1 MKTVALNDFFFL
13 SRPKREKMDV
23 LESSITN
30 FFADE
35 ANFVTLRNLLSNKSI
50 QPRLIDYYVTQYSKN
65 NPEFFISSESVED
78 VYTSYK
84 LQLKGFH
91 KKHFCL
97 FSKMNY
103 ISIKCGSAMLA
114 LPLAKVNVYKW
125 LISNKIPSLLE
136 EKHASIQK
144 KYYDFRKVS
153 IDKNKKR
160 GKMNTFLKTPTLIKG
175 IKGLKKNVK

>member
-1 MKTVALNDFFFL
+1 
-13 SRPKREKMDV
+13 MDA

-35 ANFVTLRNLLSNKSI
+35 ANFSLLKNMVSNKNM

-65 NPEFFISSESVED
+65 NPEFYVTKESVED

-84 LQLKGFH
+84 LQLKGYH
-91 KKHFCL
+91 KKRFCL
-97 FSKMNY
+97 FCKKNH
-103 ISIKCGSAMLA
+103 ISLKCGSSMLVM
-114 LPLAKVNVYKW
+114 PLAKVNVYKW
-125 LISNKIPSLLE
+125 LISNNIPALLE
-136 EKHASIQK
+136 EKHTIIQK

-160 GKMNTFLKTPTLIKG
+160 GKMHTFLKTPTLIKG
-175 IKGLKKNVK
+175 ISGKKKKNVN

>member
-1 MKTVALNDFFFL
+1 
-13 SRPKREKMDV
+13 MDV
-23 LESSITN
+23 LESSIIN

-35 ANFVTLRNLLSNKSI
+35 ANFLSLKNLLSNKSI

-65 NPEFFISSESVED
+65 NPEFFLTKESVED

-91 KKHFCL
+91 KKNFCL
-97 FSKMNY
+97 FSKKDY
-103 ISIKCGSAMLA
+103 VSLKCGSSMLV

-125 LISNKIPSLLE
+125 LISNKIPALLE
-136 EKHASIQK
+136 EKHSIVQK
-144 KYYDFRKVS
+144 KYYDFRKVA

-160 GKMNTFLKTPTLIKG
+160 GKMNSFIKTPTLIKG
-175 IKGLKKNVK
+175 INDLKKKMSLSGNGK

>member
-1 MKTVALNDFFFL
+1 
-13 SRPKREKMDV
+13 MDV

-35 ANFVTLRNLLSNKSI
+35 ANFVALKNLLSNKTI

-65 NPEFFISSESVED
+65 NPEFFVTKESVED

-91 KKHFCL
+91 KRNFCL
-97 FSKMNY
+97 FCKKNY
-103 ISIKCGSAMLA
+103 ISLKCEQSMLV

-125 LISNKIPSLLE
+125 LISNNISSLLE
-136 EKHASIQK
+136 EKHSIIQK
-144 KYYDFRKVS
+144 KYYDFRKLS

-160 GKMNTFLKTPTLIKG
+160 GKIKTFLQTPTLIKG
-175 IKGLKKNVK
+175 ITGLKKKM

>member
-1 MKTVALNDFFFL
+1 
-13 SRPKREKMDV
+13 MDV
-23 LESSITN
+23 LQSAITN

-35 ANFVTLRNLLSNKSI
+35 ANFSSLKSLLSNKSI

-65 NPEFFISSESVED
+65 NPEFFVTTESVED

-91 KKHFCL
+91 KRNFCL
-97 FSKMNY
+97 FSKNNY
-103 ISIKCGSAMLA
+103 ISLNCGSSVLV

-125 LISNKIPSLLE
+125 LISNKITSLLE
-136 EKHASIQK
+136 EKHSIIQRN
-144 KYYDFRKVS
+144 YYDFRKVS

-160 GKMNTFLKTPTLIKG
+160 GKMTTFLKTPTLIKG
-175 IKGLKKNVK
+175 INSLKKKNIC

>member
-1 MKTVALNDFFFL
+1 
-13 SRPKREKMDV
+13 MDA

-35 ANFVTLRNLLSNKSI
+35 ANFSALKNLLSNKST

-65 NPEFFISSESVED
+65 NPEFFMTKESVED

-84 LQLKGFH
+84 LMLKGFH
-91 KKHFCL
+91 KRNFCL
-97 FSKMNY
+97 FCKKNY
-103 ISIKCGSAMLA
+103 ISLKCASSILV

-125 LISNKIPSLLE
+125 LISNNIPALLS
-136 EKHASIQK
+136 EKHATIQK

-160 GKMNTFLKTPTLIKG
+160 GKMKTFLKTPTLIKG
-175 IKGLKKNVK
+175 ISGFKKKM

>member
-1 MKTVALNDFFFL
+1 
-13 SRPKREKMDV
+13 MDV
-23 LESSITN
+23 LGSSIAN

-35 ANFVTLRNLLSNKSI
+35 ANFLKLKNLLSNKSI

-65 NPEFFISSESVED
+65 NPEFFVTSESVED

-91 KKHFCL
+91 KRNFCL
-97 FSKMNY
+97 FCKKNY
-103 ISIKCGSAMLA
+103 IQLKCGASMLV

-125 LISNKIPSLLE
+125 LISNNIPSLLE
-136 EKHASIQK
+136 EKHSIIQK

-160 GKMNTFLKTPTLIKG
+160 GKMHTFLKTPTLIKG
-175 IKGLKKNVK
+175 IRLKKKM